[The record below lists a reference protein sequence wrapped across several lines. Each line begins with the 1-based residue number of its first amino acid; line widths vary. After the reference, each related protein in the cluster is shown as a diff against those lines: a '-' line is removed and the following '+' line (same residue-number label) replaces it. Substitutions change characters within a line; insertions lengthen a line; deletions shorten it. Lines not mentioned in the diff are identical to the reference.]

1 MAGQIKGIT
10 IEFDGNTTK
19 LQKAIK
25 DVKNSTND
33 VDKSLR
39 AVNKS
44 LNMDPSNVTLLTQKQ
59 QLLKQ
64 RIEETKDKLKNLN
77 DMQKQLDAQGV
88 DKNSKEYQELQ
99 REIIKAETE
108 LKQFEKESRQL
119 GNVKMTAL
127 GEQFKETG
135 SKITAAG
142 ESLRGISMAAAAA
155 SAAIGALTVKSGKW
169 ADDLNTMSK
178 QYHMNTKDLQQYS
191 LAADL
196 VDTSVETIAKTHT
209 KLEKSMASAAKGSG
223 ANAEAFNKLGISVT
237 DANGE
242 LRSGDEV
249 WQETIKALGQV
260 ENETER
266 DALAMQ
272 LMGKSA
278 SELNPLI
285 EDGGETYKNLAETME
300 KYNLDFIDQE
310 TLDNANKFND
320 ELDTIKAIGLVAFQS
335 IGAELAG
342 YLAPALAKVVGWI
355 GKLAG
360 WLGNLDPAILAVVA
374 GITGLVAVLAPVLI
388 FVGKMATGIGAII
401 KLVGIVGPAI
411 AGIGTTILPIIAIIA
426 AAIAIGVLLYKN
438 WDTIKAKAIELWNS
452 LKATFEGIKAAIIT
466 TWQNIKTAVEAV
478 VNAIKTIIQ
487 TVFTV
492 ILTII
497 TGYVNM
503 YRTVI
508 TTVFNAIK
516 TVVQTI
522 FTAIQTATTTIWNGI
537 KLAITNPIQAARNI
551 VTNTVNAIKSVIT
564 GLQGLIG
571 TVKNIFSSI
580 KSAMT
585 SPIETAK
592 QTISN
597 LISKVKGLFPVNIG
611 KAFNIKLPH
620 VSVGS
625 KSVSVGGKS
634 VSVPTFSIDWYA
646 KGGVFDNPSL
656 IGVGEAGREIVTPE
670 KLLDQKLAA
679 STMNTER
686 LLMEMIRQNQ
696 IMIDELRKSKELKVD
711 KRVAGRIVN
720 ELVVT

>member
-25 DVKNSTND
+25 DVKNSTNE
-33 VDKSLR
+33 VDKSLK

-64 RIEETKDKLKNLN
+64 RIEETKDKLKSLN
-77 DMQKQLDAQGV
+77 DMQKQLDAQNV

-99 REIIKAETE
+99 REIIKTEAE
-108 LKQFEKESRQL
+108 LKQFEKEARQL
-119 GNVKMTAL
+119 GNVKLTAL
-127 GEQFKETG
+127 GEQFQQTG

-142 ESLRGISMAAAAA
+142 ESLKGISMAAAAA
-155 SAAIGALTVKSGKW
+155 TAAIGALTVKSATW

-178 QYHMNTKDLQQYS
+178 QYSINTQELQQYA

-196 VDTSVETIAKTHT
+196 VDVSVETIAKSHI
-209 KLEKSMASAAKGSG
+209 KLEKSMASAASGSG
-223 ANAEAFNKLGISVT
+223 ANAEAFEKLGVSVT
-237 DANGE
+237 DSNGE
-242 LRSGDEV
+242 LRDADEV
-249 WQETIKALGQV
+249 WQEVIQKLGQV

-285 EDGGETYKNLAETME
+285 EDGGEAYKNLAETME
-300 KYNLDFIDQE
+300 KYGLDFIDQE

-320 ELDTIKAIGLVAFQS
+320 ELDTIKALGLVAFQS
-335 IGAELAG
+335 IGSELAG
-342 YLAPALAKVVGWI
+342 YLAPALEKVVGWV
-355 GKLAG
+355 GKLVG
-360 WLGNLDPAILAVVA
+360 WLGKLDPAVLTVLA

-388 FVGKMATGIGAII
+388 FIGKMSTGIGAII
-401 KLVGIVGPAI
+401 KLVGVVGPAI
-411 AGIGTTILPIIAIIA
+411 AGVGATLLPIVAIIA
-426 AAIAIGVLLYKN
+426 AVIAIGVLLYKN
-438 WDTIKAKAIELWNS
+438 WDTIKAKALELWAS
-452 LKATFEGIKAAIIT
+452 LQATFE
-466 TWQNIKTAVEAV
+466 NIKTTITNIWNTIKTVIETV
-478 VNAIKTIIQ
+478 VNAIKTVIQ
-487 TVFTV
+487 TVFAV
-492 ILTII
+492 IQAII

-503 YRTVI
+503 YLTVI
-508 TTVFNAIK
+508 TTVFNTIK
-516 TVVQTI
+516 SVVTTI
-522 FTAIQTATTTIWNGI
+522 FTAIKTAVNTIWSGI
-537 KLAITNPIQAARNI
+537 KLIITSQIEAARNG
-551 VTNTVNAIKSVIT
+551 VTNAINAIKSVIN
-564 GLQGLIG
+564 GISGIIG
-571 TVKNIFSSI
+571 NVRNAFNSI

-585 SPIETAK
+585 SPIQTA
-592 QTISN
+592 QDLIN
-597 LISKVKGLFPVNIG
+597 GIISKVKSLFPVNIG

-625 KSVSVGGKS
+625 KSVTVGDKT

-646 KGGVFDNPSL
+646 KGGVFDNPAL

-679 STMNTER
+679 STATTEA

-696 IMIDELRKSKELKVD
+696 IMIDELRKDKELKVD

-720 ELVVT
+720 ELVTV